1 MTQPLRTSTPR
12 RQEKHPE
19 RLAPVVILL
28 SCVAIVK
35 LLVVWQLAEHPMV
48 QPETGLDTTAYAD
61 LARRV
66 VAGDWG
72 LGPGLYYVSPLYIYV
87 LAAGLAVT
95 DSFTA
100 VRVLQV
106 LAGTLAVGGLWVMTR
121 AWSNTRSAWLA
132 AALAA
137 GTGLITFYEVLIL
150 QASIDIALTT
160 AVLLALTRALHAHVR
175 GGRATPWWIVTGAAL
190 GLAALNRPNFVPASA
205 ALLLVVMVG
214 TRTWRPALWMAA
226 GLALAWSPI
235 TARNVMVTGQWSP
248 ASSHGGL
255 NFYVGNHEAATG
267 FYQQVPGIT
276 PDIAGQRRDAQQVA
290 QRALGRAVT
299 EAEASA
305 YFVDRAVAWI
315 TDHPG
320 QALWLFLRKLGFTF
334 NAHHVALPYS
344 YPFYA
349 FDVPTAL
356 RFLIV
361 GPWLLI
367 PLGLVGL
374 GVLVRQT
381 PAPERRA
388 VLMWVAFVP
397 AYAIGVAVFF
407 VAERYRLPLLVP
419 LCVGS
424 GVALDALATAIAA
437 RRWRAVLGPGLVC
450 LALGAASQW
459 NPGLSDG
466 RWDEGIRMTQRL
478 VILKRHDEVDSW
490 IARLAA
496 TSPRPGLPEYHAGL
510 QYLVERD
517 FTRAVHHLTAAQ
529 QLDPAPSEHRDSVDR
544 ALGQALL
551 GAGRSAATPADA
563 EPLFRRGAALL
574 PDDPGARL
582 QYGLNLLLLSRPE
595 EAAAQLMEA
604 VRLDPRDADGHAHLA
619 AAFFSLGRTGE
630 ARASATRALTLR
642 PDHQLAQSVLAAIR

>member
-1 MTQPLRTSTPR
+1 MPPVNPFRMKQFPQYPEPAVTRPLRRSTPR
-12 RQEKHPE
+12 RHEKRSE

-35 LLVVWQLAEHPMV
+35 LLIVWQLADHPMV

-72 LGPGLYYVSPLYIYV
+72 LGPGLYYVSPLYIYA

-100 VRVLQV
+100 TRVLQV
-106 LAGTLAVGGLWVMTR
+106 LAGTVAVGGLWVMTR
-121 AWSNTRSAWLA
+121 AWSSARA
-132 AALAA
+132 AWFAALLAA

-160 AVLLALTRALHAHVR
+160 AVLLALTRALHAHTR
-175 GGRATPWWIVTGAAL
+175 GGGTTPWWIVTGAAL
-190 GLAALNRPNFVPASA
+190 GLAALNRPNFMPASA

-214 TRTWRPALWMAA
+214 TRTWRPALWLAA

-235 TARNVMVTGQWSP
+235 TARNVLVTGQWSP

-255 NFYVGNHEAATG
+255 NFYIGNHEAATG

-276 PDIAGQRRDAQQVA
+276 PDIAGQRRDAQQAA
-290 QRALGRAVT
+290 QRALGRTVT

-349 FDVPTAL
+349 YDVPTAL

-388 VLMWVAFVP
+388 LLIWVAFVP
-397 AYAIGVAVFF
+397 AYAVGVAVFF

-424 GVALDALATAIAA
+424 GVALDALATTIA
-437 RRWRAVLGPGLVC
+437 
-450 LALGAASQW
+450 
-459 NPGLSDG
+459 
-466 RWDEGIRMTQRL
+466 
-478 VILKRHDEVDSW
+478 
-490 IARLAA
+490 ARLAA
-496 TSPRPGLPEYHAGL
+496 TSPQPGLPEYHAGL
-510 QYLVERD
+510 QYLVEKD
-517 FTRAVHHLTAAQ
+517 WTRAVRHLTVAR
-529 QLDPAPSEHRDSVDR
+529 QLGTAPSGPRDSVDR

-551 GAGRSAATPADA
+551 GAGRAAATPADA
-563 EPLFRRGAALL
+563 EPLFRRGAELL
-574 PDDPGARL
+574 PDDAGARL
-582 QYGLNLLLLSRPE
+582 QYGLHLLLLSRPE
-595 EAAAQLMEA
+595 AAAPQLAEA
-604 VRLDPRDADGHAHLA
+604 VRLDPRDADALAHLA
-619 AAFFSLGRTGE
+619 VAFLSLGRTGD
-630 ARASATRALTLR
+630 ARTHATRALTVR
-642 PDHQLAQSVLAAIR
+642 PDHKLAQSVLAAIR